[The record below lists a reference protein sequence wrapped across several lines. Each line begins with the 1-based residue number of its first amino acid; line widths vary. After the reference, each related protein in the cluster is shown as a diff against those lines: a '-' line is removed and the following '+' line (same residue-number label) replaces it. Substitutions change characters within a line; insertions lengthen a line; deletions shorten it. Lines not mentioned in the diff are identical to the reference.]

1 MNQADSSPVNS
12 RRLHIGSGKCYLPGF
27 LNVDLFSNV
36 KADAYHDMTSLP
48 YAAGSFDLI
57 YSSHVLEHQH
67 RHMVLATLNHW
78 HNLLARGGTLRLAVP
93 NFEAICAHYS
103 IHHDLPLL
111 MGLLYGGQDS
121 HLNRHTTT
129 FDEFYLTDLLK
140 KCGFVD
146 IKWWDWR
153 QTDHA
158 EHDDFSQAYL
168 PKMQKDGGRLM
179 SLNLQGTKL

>member
-1 MNQADSSPVNS
+1 MPAPSSPVSS

-36 KADAYHDMTSLP
+36 KADAYHDMTALP
-48 YAAGSFDLI
+48 YAMGSFDLI

-78 HNLLARGGTLRLAVP
+78 HGLLERGGALRLAVP
-93 NFEAICAHYS
+93 NFEAICAHYQT
-103 IHHDLPLL
+103 HHNLPEL

-140 KCGFVD
+140 KAGFVD

-153 QTDHA
+153 LTDHA

-179 SLNLQGTKL
+179 SLNMQGTKA